1 MEKKDTSNTKNLKNS
16 LYETYIKDVKSSYL
30 YRKISREDAFEKLSS
45 VINSNKDKSK
55 KYIHTSNDSYDSL
68 LLKTCKLI
76 GDIERIEF
84 IVGFKNSSEAWS
96 PLKKLLRASNIRS
109 RKVKLE
115 DKWWLYDHGPLLGF
129 LKEDKTP
136 VALIRKNKKY
146 IIKNIKTGEDIIANN
161 LNSKGIETIAHSFF
175 SPLPS
180 GKISKLALFKF
191 ILAFTKKDVIF
202 FFILGVLGAFLSLFI
217 PVISG
222 YIFNVIIPGGLKG
235 SLYEIGFLLFSIV
248 IILGII
254 NIAREIAVLR
264 FEGKSSYKLQSAI
277 WDRILSIKVPFF
289 SKYDAGNLAARSL
302 AIETIRKILS
312 AHVMTALIS
321 AIFSIFYLVLML
333 YYDIYLTI
341 LALCLG
347 LVTASFTLIISKL
360 AIKHVAGIMHLKT
373 IISGF
378 MMMTIGGI
386 QKIRMTAS
394 EDKVMD
400 MWADRFSEQ
409 QKHYVAKQK
418 LIIIVA
424 VFSYGFPI
432 LATLLIYLR
441 IYDLFTL
448 PNSTFSIGDFIAFNS
463 AYLSFQGALV
473 SAFGVAIPFMSIK
486 PALELLMPIL
496 EAETED
502 YIKKKDVGNLTGD
515 IEISNL
521 NFKYNDTDQLI
532 LKNLSLKIKEGEF
545 VAIVGGSGSG
555 KSTLLRILMGF
566 EEYQQGTI
574 LFNGMD
580 MKVLD
585 IRTIRDQ
592 IGVVL
597 QDGKIMEGSVLY
609 NIIGTSD
616 YTVEEAW
623 EAARM
628 AGCDKQIEGMEEKM
642 NTILPPG
649 GGTLSGGQQ
658 QRIIIAR
665 AIVKNPKL
673 ILFDEAT
680 SALDNDTQK
689 TVTDNLNEL
698 KSTKIV
704 IAHRLSTIKDADVIV
719 VLEKGEILEQGNYE
733 TLINNKAF
741 FYNLVKAQLN
751 QKRNNES

>member
-1 MEKKDTSNTKNLKNS
+1 
-16 LYETYIKDVKSSYL
+16 
-30 YRKISREDAFEKLSS
+30 
-45 VINSNKDKSK
+45 
-55 KYIHTSNDSYDSL
+55 
-68 LLKTCKLI
+68 
-76 GDIERIEF
+76 
-84 IVGFKNSSEAWS
+84 
-96 PLKKLLRASNIRS
+96 
-109 RKVKLE
+109 
-115 DKWWLYDHGPLLGF
+115 
-129 LKEDKTP
+129 
-136 VALIRKNKKY
+136 
-146 IIKNIKTGEDIIANN
+146 
-161 LNSKGIETIAHSFF
+161 
-175 SPLPS
+175 
-180 GKISKLALFKF
+180 
-191 ILAFTKKDVIF
+191 
-202 FFILGVLGAFLSLFI
+202 
-217 PVISG
+217 
-222 YIFNVIIPGGLKG
+222 
-235 SLYEIGFLLFSIV
+235 
-248 IILGII
+248 
-254 NIAREIAVLR
+254 
-264 FEGKSSYKLQSAI
+264 
-277 WDRILSIKVPFF
+277 
-289 SKYDAGNLAARSL
+289 
-302 AIETIRKILS
+302 
-312 AHVMTALIS
+312 
-321 AIFSIFYLVLML
+321 
-333 YYDIYLTI
+333 
-341 LALCLG
+341 
-347 LVTASFTLIISKL
+347 
-360 AIKHVAGIMHLKT
+360 
-373 IISGF
+373 
-378 MMMTIGGI
+378 
-386 QKIRMTAS
+386 
-394 EDKVMD
+394 MD

-502 YIKKKDVGNLTGD
+502 YVGKKDVGNLTGD